1 MKSIIRQ
8 FYFLSDIN
16 DLQTNFFKFLVEKY
30 KEEIEDLEN
39 EITPEESNLKDEDLV
54 DEVDVIDKSQKL
66 PQSQS
71 QNEPELDNEFDEPNE
86 ELIEKIINLI
96 SKKQKIRNGSIRRK
110 Q

>member
-1 MKSIIRQ
+1 MKKKH
-8 FYFLSDIN
+8 
-16 DLQTNFFKFLVEKY
+16 LQTNFFKFLVEKY

-54 DEVDVIDKSQKL
+54 DEVDIIDRNKSQKL

-71 QNEPELDNEFDEPNE
+71 QNEPELDDESDEPNE

-96 SKKQKIRNGSIRRK
+96 SKKQKIRNGNIRRK

>member
-1 MKSIIRQ
+1 MKSKH
-8 FYFLSDIN
+8 LE
-16 DLQTNFFKFLVEKY
+16 TNFFKFLVEKY

-39 EITPEESNLKDEDLV
+39 QITPEDSNLNDEDLV
-54 DEVDVIDKSQKL
+54 DEVDVIDRTQSQKL

-71 QNEPELDNEFDEPNE
+71 QKEPELNDSDEPNE

-96 SKKQKIRNGSIRRK
+96 SKKQKIRNGNIRRK

>member
-1 MKSIIRQ
+1 MKKKH
-8 FYFLSDIN
+8 
-16 DLQTNFFKFLVEKY
+16 LQTNFFKFLVEKY

-54 DEVDVIDKSQKL
+54 DIIDRNKSQKL

-71 QNEPELDNEFDEPNE
+71 QSQSQNEPELDDESDEPNE

-96 SKKQKIRNGSIRRK
+96 SKKQKIRNGDIRRK
-110 Q
+110 QY

>member
-1 MKSIIRQ
+1 MKKKH
-8 FYFLSDIN
+8 LE
-16 DLQTNFFKFLVEKY
+16 TNFFKFLVEKY

-54 DEVDVIDKSQKL
+54 DEVDIIDRNKSQKL

-71 QNEPELDNEFDEPNE
+71 QSQSQNEPELDDESYEPNE

-96 SKKQKIRNGSIRRK
+96 SKKQKIRNGNIRRK

>member
-1 MKSIIRQ
+1 MKNKH
-8 FYFLSDIN
+8 LE
-16 DLQTNFFKFLVEKY
+16 TNFFKFLIEKY

-39 EITPEESNLKDEDLV
+39 QITPEETNLNDEELI
-54 DEVDVIDKSQKL
+54 DEVEINTKNQSQKL

-71 QNEPELDNEFDEPNE
+71 QNEPELDDESDEPNE

-96 SKKQKIRNGSIRRK
+96 SKKQKIRNGNIRRK